1 MNRTFAVHRHA
12 VQLSILALMLRG
24 KELARRTTS
33 ATPQQLTQSG
43 QTHYSDDVDAHTHG
57 APDPTPNLP
66 SRYRFF
72 DPGTQRRYRNK
83 ATHDWQKLS
92 SKCHVSLSRL
102 KHDHAHRSRFQFALV
117 EFFVDAMIEGA
128 AQHHHVPVIG
138 MRMGLEDRVRRP
150 PDQLDI

>member
-72 DPGTQRRYRNK
+72 DPGTQRV
-83 ATHDWQKLS
+83 TGTKL
-92 SKCHVSLSRL
+92 LTIG
-102 KHDHAHRSRFQFALV
+102 RSCQASVMFHLA
-117 EFFVDAMIEGA
+117 G
-128 AQHHHVPVIG
+128 
-138 MRMGLEDRVRRP
+138 
-150 PDQLDI
+150 